1 MTLRRPTIP
10 LTHAEARRLQFLIE
24 QIESDQATEQEQ
36 LEYIDFLER
45 KKALDAEKAEK
56 YRNKNIGYE
65 ILKNTLMIAIALII
79 GYGLIK
85 AFSK

>member
-1 MTLRRPTIP
+1 MALRRPTIP
-10 LTHAEARRLQFLIE
+10 LTEAEARRLQFLIE
-24 QIESDQATEQEQ
+24 KIENDQATEQEQ

-65 ILKNTLMIAIALII
+65 ILN
-79 GYGLIK
+79 
-85 AFSK
+85 SS